1 MRLTPWHRRP
11 RARELAHRSGRARFA
26 ARVAGAACAAA
37 LAAASTAAASSA
49 RPRATAV
56 PNTPV
61 TVSGARLGPSFQGI
75 GAISGGGGNSRYLI
89 DYPARQRA
97 AILDYLFRPNY
108 GAALQLLKIE
118 IGGNGNSSDGSE
130 PSIEQVHG
138 AVNCRVGYEF
148 WLAEQAVRRNPHI
161 ALYGLQWS
169 APGWVR
175 GKANTLW
182 TANDISYLLDWL
194 GCARRAGLRIS
205 YLGGWNEHYTPG
217 SAVIADWYV
226 ALRHALDAHGY
237 GSVQIVAADNYGI
250 PAAAAWSVAADA
262 AANRAFGQAISAV
275 GVHDVCGIESHGF
288 SCTGAPAAQ
297 SWSARTDKPLLQS
310 ELGRTPRAGRNP
322 LEEGPASLARI
333 INHEYID
340 AGVTGTLLWP
350 MVEAMPP
357 DLPFSGRGLIAANQ
371 PWSGNY
377 SVSPLVWV
385 VAHTTAFTAR
395 GWRFVRGANGML
407 TGGGSYVTYAAPD
420 RSAWSTVVETTTAHS
435 TQSLELHVSGGLPT
449 HVRVW
454 QTGLGAGQK
463 LAPVATLTARD
474 ATVRYRLAPD
484 ALYTFTT
491 TSGQPAAGVR
501 PPAVPA
507 ARPLGTRYT
516 ASPDAAG
523 MAWLLAPMEGSFQYV
538 AGTLTQVAVGHPVP
552 WSSCDVPFP
561 YAVLGRSVWRRY
573 TVSAKVALPAT
584 VRGGASSGAFLIA
597 GYTGLGTPCDFA
609 GYLFSVD
616 ASGRWKLTRNSD
628 LAATLAG
635 GRVRAALSYTLSLAV
650 AGDLVVGRVDGRT
663 VVRHRARAP
672 IGGLAGLGSLTYT
685 PVRYQQ
691 FTIR

>member
-1 MRLTPWHRRP
+1 MRSIPGHRRP
-11 RARELAHRSGRARFA
+11 RARDGARRSGRARLA
-26 ARVAGAACAAA
+26 LLAAGAVCAVGLVTTSAAAAPSRPGAAA
-37 LAAASTAAASSA
+37 LPSTHV
-49 RPRATAV
+49 AV
-56 PNTPV
+56 DG
-61 TVSGARLGPSFQGI
+61 SRLGPTFQGI

-130 PSIEQVHG
+130 PSIEQVRG
-138 AVNCRVGYEF
+138 VVNCRVGYEF
-148 WLAEQAVRRNPHI
+148 WLAQQAVRRNPQI

-169 APGWVR
+169 APAWVR

-182 TANDISYLLDWL
+182 TASDISYLLDWL

-205 YLGGWNEHYTPG
+205 YLGGWNEHYTAG
-217 SAVIADWYV
+217 SALIADWYV

-237 GSVQIVAADNYGI
+237 RSVQIVAADNYGI
-250 PAAAAWSVAADA
+250 PAGAAWSVAADA
-262 AANRAFGQAISAV
+262 AANRAFGRAISAV

-288 SCTGAPAAQ
+288 RCTGAPAAQ
-297 SWSARTDKPLLQS
+297 SWSARTNKPLLQS

-385 VAHTTAFTAR
+385 VAHTTEFTAR
-395 GWRFVRGANGML
+395 GWRFVRGANGAL
-407 TGGGSYVTYAAPD
+407 GGGGSYVTYAAPD
-420 RSAWSTVVETTTAHS
+420 RSAWSMVVETTTAR
-435 TQSLELHVSGGLPT
+435 TAQSLALQVSAGLPT

-474 ATVRYRLAPD
+474 GTVRYRLAPD

-491 TSGQPAAGVR
+491 TSGQSAGGAR
-501 PPAVPA
+501 PPAIPA

-516 ASPDAAG
+516 ATPDAAG
-523 MAWLLAPMEGSFQYV
+523 MAWSLAPMEGSFQYV
-538 AGTLTQVAVGHPVP
+538 AGALTQVAVGHPVP

-561 YAVLGRSVWRRY
+561 YAVLGRSAWRRY
-573 TVSAKVALPAT
+573 TVTTKVALPAFH
-584 VRGGASSGAFLIA
+584 RGEATPGAFLIT

-628 LAATLAG
+628 LAATLAA
-635 GRVRAALSYTLSLAV
+635 GRVRAGLSYTLSVTV
-650 AGDLVVGRVDGRT
+650 ADGLLVGRVDGRA
-663 VVRHRARAP
+663 VVRYRARAP
-672 IGGLAGLGSLTYT
+672 IGGLAGLGSLTYA

-691 FTIR
+691 FAIR